1 MHMALGE
8 QTNEN
13 NNLFDNFYFIDDI
26 RRWFYRRGYNG
37 VPMNYNWIG
46 FVIFTVVGITFGVMA
61 IKSMEGD
68 ENGN

>member
-1 MHMALGE
+1 MK
-8 QTNEN
+8 TTI
-13 NNLFDNFYFIDDI
+13 YSIIFILSMIFAVGSIDG
-26 RRWFYRRGYNG
+26 GYNG
-37 VPMNYNWIG
+37 VAMNVNWIG

>member
-1 MHMALGE
+1 MK
-8 QTNEN
+8 TTI
-13 NNLFDNFYFIDDI
+13 YSIIFILSMIFAVGSIDG
-26 RRWFYRRGYNG
+26 GYNG
-37 VPMNYNWIG
+37 VPLHDHWIG